1 MQAVIE
7 RNRGFARLGILLS
20 LLLLVGFVAP
30 KHAEATVTSSEISL
44 GSQINKARTSSG
56 RAAMSLNGSL
66 SDYARRWSANMASKN
81 RLYHNSSLTYWLRNW
96 SWRILG
102 ENVGVGSSTRQV
114 FVAFMNSAPH
124 RANILDRRFR
134 TMGVGVV
141 VRNGRTWVTVIF
153 RG

>member
-81 RLYHNSSLTYWLRNW
+81 RLYHNSSLAYWLRNW

>member
-1 MQAVIE
+1 MQAVE
-7 RNRGFARLGILLS
+7 RNRGFARLGVLLT

-44 GSQINKARTSSG
+44 GSQINHARTTSG
-56 RAAMSLNGSL
+56 RARMSLSGSL

-81 RLYHNSSLTYWLRNW
+81 RLYHNASLGTWLRNF

-102 ENVGVGSSTRQV
+102 ENVGVGSSTSQIY
-114 FVAFMNSAPH
+114 VAFMNSAPH

-134 TMGVGVV
+134 SMGVGVV
-141 VRNGRTWVTVIF
+141 VKNGRTWVTVIF